1 MTTYAD
7 YRLADAMAKTPRGR
21 ARPAASRSGS
31 RPAARP
37 PPSAPNWPRRRW
49 PTALNEPIAPWDWRY
64 YAEKVRQ
71 RKYALDEA
79 ELKPFFV
86 LDNMVRAAF
95 DTAGR
100 LFGISFVERRDCTLY
115 HPDVRA

>member
-1 MTTYAD
+1 AEQARLLGYQTYAD
-7 YRLADAMAKTPRGR
+7 YRLDDAMAKTPDAAGALLRQVWEP
-21 ARPAASRSGS
+21 ARRKAAQERVELAG
-31 RPAARP
+31 AALEDG
-37 PPSAPNWPRRRW
+37 
-49 PTALNEPIAPWDWRY
+49 LNEPITPWDWRY

-71 RKYALDEA
+71 RDYALDEA

-100 LFGISFVERRDCTLY
+100 LFGISFVERRDCAL
-115 HPDVRA
+115 